1 MLDTFKQFLSAKE
14 RLPEKNIHYYVKWV
28 SDCYRYFDI
37 PVTHPLTNEQNTKFL
52 NHLAKK
58 HEDWQVQQA
67 DRALRLYDYFLS
79 RFQRDNNESN
89 ESVPSDWQKIEE
101 RLHVALNLRH
111 RSYSTEKT
119 YILWLKQFRGFIK
132 DKNPHSL
139 EGKDLQD
146 FLSHLAVE
154 KKVSASTQNQALNAI
169 VFLYRHVLNKNI
181 EGEISAVR
189 ARQNRRLPVVLTV
202 KEIEK
207 IFSGMSGVNLLMA
220 KLIYGCGLRLHEC
233 LQLRVKD
240 IDLEQNVVIIRSG
253 KGDKDR
259 RTVLPEAVKE
269 ELVTHMNKIRV
280 LYKKDRETK
289 LNGVQLP
296 GALERKYPNAGK
308 EWGWFWLF
316 PSQSLSIDPRTGV
329 VRRHHVYHDALQ
341 RAFKNAV
348 MKAGITK
355 QASVHTLRHSFATH
369 LLENGYD
376 IRTIQELLGH
386 KYLQTTMIYTHVAS
400 KNILGVKSPLDRQ
413 C

>member
-1 MLDTFKQFLSAKE
+1 MLNVFKEFLSTKE
-14 RLPEKNIHYYVKWV
+14 RLPDKNIPYYVKWV
-28 SDCYRYFDI
+28 LDCYRYFDV
-37 PVTHPLTNEQNTKFL
+37 PGSQPLTNEQNAKFL
-52 NHLAKK
+52 NRLAKK

-67 DRALRLYDYFLS
+67 ERALKLYGYFLS
-79 RFQRDNNESN
+79 RSKKNNDDTAISD
-89 ESVPSDWQKIEE
+89 SSDWQKIEE
-101 RLHVALNLRH
+101 RLREALKLRH

-119 YILWLKQFRGFIK
+119 YIIWLRQFKGFINGK
-132 DKNPHSL
+132 HPDSL

-146 FLSHLAVE
+146 FLSYLAVD

-169 VFLYRHVLNKNI
+169 VFLYRHVLDKNI

-240 IDLEQNVVIIRSG
+240 IDIEQNVVIIRSG

-269 ELVTHMNKIRV
+269 ELVTHMNGTMA
-280 LYKKDRETK
+280 LYKKDREAK

-316 PSQSLSIDPRTGV
+316 PSQSLSMDPRTDIL
-329 VRRHHVYHDALQ
+329 RRHHVYHDSLQ

-355 QASVHTLRHSFATH
+355 QASIHTLRHSFATH

-386 KYLQTTMIYTHVAS
+386 KNLQTTMIYTHVAS
-400 KNILGVKSPLDRQ
+400 KNILGVRSPLDK
-413 C
+413 

>member
-1 MLDTFKQFLSAKE
+1 MLNAFKQFLGTKE
-14 RLPEKNIHYYVKWV
+14 RLPEKNIPYYVKWV

-37 PVTHPLTNEQNTKFL
+37 QQSQPLANEQNTEFL
-52 NHLAKK
+52 NRLAKK

-67 DRALRLYDYFLS
+67 ERALKLYGYFLS
-79 RFQRDNNESN
+79 CSQKNNDETLTSD
-89 ESVPSDWQKIEE
+89 SSDWQRMEE
-101 RLHVALNLRH
+101 KLREALKLRH

-119 YILWLKQFRGFIK
+119 YIIWLRQFKGFINGK
-132 DKNPHSL
+132 QPNSLTGKN
-139 EGKDLQD
+139 LQD
-146 FLSHLAVE
+146 FLSYLAVD

-169 VFLYRHVLNKNI
+169 VFLYRHVLDKEI
-181 EGEISAVR
+181 EGEINAVR

-207 IFSGMSGVNLLMA
+207 IFSGMSGINLLMA
-220 KLIYGCGLRLHEC
+220 KLIYGCGLRLQEC

-240 IDLEQNVVIIRSG
+240 IDFEQNVVIIRSG

-259 RTVLPEAVKE
+259 RTVLPEAIKE
-269 ELVTHMNKIRV
+269 ELATHADEIRV
-280 LYKKDRETK
+280 IYEKDRTAK

-308 EWGWFWLF
+308 EWGWFWVF
-316 PSQSLSIDPRTGV
+316 PSQSLSMDPLADV
-329 VRRHHVYHDALQ
+329 VRRHHVYHDSLQ

-355 QASVHTLRHSFATH
+355 QASIHTLRHSFATH
-369 LLENGYD
+369 MLENGYD

-386 KYLQTTMIYTHVAS
+386 QNLQTTMIYTHVAT
-400 KNILGVKSPLDRQ
+400 KNILGVKSPLDK
-413 C
+413 